1 MVDAKTQAIL
11 DFLQSQAEAKPEL
24 LEMFTQMGDLY
35 ARKLW
40 HQLTVLLE
48 SFFLQA
54 AAAELLIPIYET
66 FVTDFKHRL
75 NRLALS
81 RLQVCV
87 AKQYK
92 ESEKVLFFGNTIAE
106 DAKKDDCQ
114 SSIYILSELACLLL
128 ELDCEEQSKQ
138 RLDEATKLMDS
149 TAGVEMSVQAA
160 YYRAWSAYFKLKGP
174 AHEFYKHAL
183 LLLAYS
189 PLGEMGE
196 EEARTISFDLGIAAL
211 VGEKLYNFGELLE
224 HPVVSVLEQTESAWL
239 ALLLRAFNAGDIDQ
253 YEMLVAQYHTQLESQ
268 PTLLSNTNF
277 LKEKITLMCLAET
290 LFERIGPAADRVVSF
305 AHIAAAT
312 RLPVDQVE
320 LLLMRALSLKL
331 IRGVIDEVD
340 QKFDVAWVQPRVL
353 QMSQIEL
360 MSERLTS
367 WTGTVGKTLAFLE
380 DETPEF
386 N

>member
-1 MVDAKTQAIL
+1 MDAKTQAIL

-92 ESEKVLFFGNTIAE
+92 ESEKLLFFGNTIAE

-138 RLDEATKLMDS
+138 RLDEATKLMLKACQKRD
-149 TAGVEMSVQAA
+149 EMVNAA
-160 YYRAWSAYFKLKGP
+160 KKNVKEG
-174 AHEFYKHAL
+174 
-183 LLLAYS
+183 
-189 PLGEMGE
+189 
-196 EEARTISFDLGIAAL
+196 AA
-211 VGEKLYNFGELLE
+211 
-224 HPVVSVLEQTESAWL
+224 ES
-239 ALLLRAFNAGDIDQ
+239 
-253 YEMLVAQYHTQLESQ
+253 
-268 PTLLSNTNF
+268 
-277 LKEKITLMCLAET
+277 
-290 LFERIGPAADRVVSF
+290 
-305 AHIAAAT
+305 
-312 RLPVDQVE
+312 
-320 LLLMRALSLKL
+320 
-331 IRGVIDEVD
+331 
-340 QKFDVAWVQPRVL
+340 
-353 QMSQIEL
+353 
-360 MSERLTS
+360 
-367 WTGTVGKTLAFLE
+367 
-380 DETPEF
+380 
-386 N
+386 